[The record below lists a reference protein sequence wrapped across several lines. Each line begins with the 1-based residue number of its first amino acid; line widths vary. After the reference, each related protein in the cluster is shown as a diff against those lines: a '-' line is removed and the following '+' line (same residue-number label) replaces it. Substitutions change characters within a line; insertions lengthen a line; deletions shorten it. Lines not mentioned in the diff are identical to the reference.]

1 MDKPIARLDESIS
14 RLFDV
19 TPIPTAITSPKG
31 CLLYANLA
39 LCQFLGYS
47 RDELMSNDVV
57 MTHPD
62 DLEINQRIRSQLCQD
77 PFTPIQVEKRY
88 RHKKGYTLIAQLNIA
103 ADVNEVGTVHH
114 FVSQIV
120 DMSAI
125 RKSHAAEL
133 LLNHMVK
140 KCSDAIYVA
149 EMEYGH
155 ILNCNELAYKRL
167 GYSKEELLQ
176 LSVIDINPRFTK
188 ETTWSEHVSRM
199 RLNGEACIEATH
211 RRKDG
216 TELPIEASVNLV
228 EFDGQQYFLAIVR
241 DISERKE
248 KQLKALEAQNL
259 DPLTNLPNRRLLE
272 SQLKQLVG
280 ECRKKAEKIAF
291 MYVDIDNFKSLNDRH
306 GHVVGD
312 KVLTEFATRLQ
323 GFTRQSDLVGRLGG
337 DEFLIVL
344 PGLNSREHVLSIAN
358 HILQVTSHPV
368 DIGELEP
375 IPINVSLG
383 ATLCDSHRLNCVLA
397 VSVADKAMYVAKTQQ
412 GSACH
417 FLVLDHDY
425 NE

>member
-19 TPIPTAITSPKG
+19 TPIPTAITCPKG
-31 CLLYANLA
+31 RLLYTNPA

-47 RDELMSNDVV
+47 RNELMSNDVV

-62 DLEINQRIRSQLCQD
+62 DLALNQRIRSQLSRE
-77 PFTPIQVEKRY
+77 PFTPIQIEKRY
-88 RHKKGYTLIAQLNIA
+88 RHKQGYTLIAQLNIA
-103 ADVNEVGTVHH
+103 ADVNEVGRVHH

-120 DMSAI
+120 DMTAM

-176 LSVIDINPRFTK
+176 LSVIDINPRFSK
-188 ETTWSEHVSRM
+188 ETTWSEHVRRM
-199 RLNGEACIEATH
+199 KLHGEACIETTH

-216 TELPIEASVNLV
+216 KEIPVEANVNMV

-248 KQLKALEAQNL
+248 KELKAIEAQNL
-259 DPLTNLPNRRLLE
+259 DPLTSLPNRRLLE
-272 SQLKQLVG
+272 SQLKQLAG
-280 ECRKKAEKIAF
+280 ECRKKGEKIAF
-291 MYVDIDNFKSLNDRH
+291 MYVDIDNFKSLNDQH

-312 KVLTEFATRLQ
+312 KILTEFAKRLQ
-323 GFTRQSDLVGRLGG
+323 DFTRQSDLVGRLGG

-344 PGLNSREHVLSIAN
+344 PGLNSREHVLSIAQ
-358 HILQVTSHPV
+358 HILQVTSHPI
-368 DIGELEP
+368 DAGESEP
-375 IPINVSLG
+375 ISINVSLG
-383 ATLCDSHRLNCVLA
+383 ATLCDSQGLNRVRA
-397 VSVADKAMYVAKTQQ
+397 VSVADKAMYVAKTHQ

-417 FLVLDHDY
+417 FFDLDDHTI
-425 NE
+425 